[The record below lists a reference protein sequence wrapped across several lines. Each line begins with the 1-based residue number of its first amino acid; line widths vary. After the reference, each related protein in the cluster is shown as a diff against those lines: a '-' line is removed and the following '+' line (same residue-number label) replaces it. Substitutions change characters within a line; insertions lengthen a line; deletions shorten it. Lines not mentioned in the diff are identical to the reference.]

1 MSYDRS
7 KALGSGMLR
16 KDFKNKNDGNFRVQL
31 AHWGEIDERRY
42 RVAEHRR
49 FIRLKQLELKKQEHE
64 RRRLQRDAAGA
75 A

>member
-7 KALGSGMLR
+7 KPLGSGMLR
-16 KDFKNKNDGNFRVQL
+16 KDFKNANTGGWEQTL
-31 AHWGEIDERRY
+31 ARWGEIDERRY

-49 FIRLKQLELKKQEHE
+49 AIRLKQLELKKQEHE
-64 RRRLQRDAAGA
+64 RRRLQRDAARA